1 MVSRKGK
8 ICGSLSLLVESPGLS
23 ICDLSHPF
31 CIIKSVSGGHL
42 LLLTGHMLDFIGCS
56 HCLRS
61 PFGVRS
67 DGGSKP
73 TGVEE

>member
-1 MVSRKGK
+1 MQKREDLWVFQSY
-8 ICGSLSLLVESPGLS
+8 LSVN
-23 ICDLSHPF
+23 LSHPF
-31 CIIKSVSGGHL
+31 CIIKSVSSGHL
-42 LLLTGHMLDFIGCS
+42 LFLTGHVLDFLGCS